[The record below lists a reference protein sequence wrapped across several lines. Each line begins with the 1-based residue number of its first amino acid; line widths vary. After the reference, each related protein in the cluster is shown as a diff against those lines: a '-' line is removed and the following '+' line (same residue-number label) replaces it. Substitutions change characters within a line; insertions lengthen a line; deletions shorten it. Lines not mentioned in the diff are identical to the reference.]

1 MANSDSAYTEPDN
14 SIFNGKTV
22 APQSAPTS
30 ASAKSMENADS
41 SKEPADTWLPV
52 HSLYV
57 GSRDGRAF
65 TDTDRQSV
73 IAAVSAA
80 FDNFTVID
88 ANGYFKGRS
97 VATLVIKI
105 ASDDQTR
112 LEALAHSLGVLLGQ
126 EAIGLET
133 HGRYRSIT
141 QV

>member
-1 MANSDSAYTEPDN
+1 MTDATDLDG
-14 SIFNGKTV
+14 GKETTG
-22 APQSAPTS
+22 SG
-30 ASAKSMENADS
+30 
-41 SKEPADTWLPV
+41 LPV

-57 GSRDGRAF
+57 GSRDGGAF
-65 TDTDRQSV
+65 SDADRQSV
-73 IAAVSAA
+73 IAAVSPA

>member
-1 MANSDSAYTEPDN
+1 MTGVLDRGSAGSGIE
-14 SIFNGKTV
+14 
-22 APQSAPTS
+22 A
-30 ASAKSMENADS
+30 ADS
-41 SKEPADTWLPV
+41 QLPV

-57 GSRDGRAF
+57 GSRDGGAF
-65 TDTDRQSV
+65 TDADRQSV
-73 IAAVSAA
+73 IATVSAA
-80 FDNFTVID
+80 FNNFTAID

-105 ASDDQTR
+105 ASDDQIR

-141 QV
+141 